1 MIFGEKSILFYA
13 KIAIFSYF
21 WKKISMN
28 IIGRQRE
35 KERLAEIME
44 SDQPAFVAI
53 YGRRRVG
60 KTFLVKEF
68 FNHQFTFYTTGL
80 ANGATKTQLLNFTLA
95 LNSTFDKEF
104 KTPKN
109 WLSAFALL
117 QTELAKIKEPRIIFI
132 DELPWFDTKK
142 SDFLTGLEY
151 FWNSWASTQE
161 GLKLFVCGSAAAWMI
176 NELIRNKGGL
186 YNRVTHRMKI
196 EPFTLQETEQF
207 FQAKDMRLDRYQ
219 IVNLYM
225 VMGGIPYYLEQVKKG
240 LSAAQNIEK
249 ICFEETGLLRSEFT
263 FTFTSLF
270 KNADKHEALLRKI
283 YDLGTRATRENLIKK
298 FKVTSSGDLSNKL
311 NELEESGFLKSYT
324 PFGGNKSKKIY
335 TIADYY
341 TLFYLRFIENSG
353 TYETGKWIN
362 LINDPSVHVWAGLAF
377 EQICWDHVK
386 NIKKALGI
394 EGVYS
399 ETSSWYKSAE
409 PGSSGAQIDMVIDRK
424 DRVINLFEIKFS
436 LNSFEITKAYDLNLR
451 NKIGTFVQS
460 TKTKKAVFL
469 VMLTTFGLVKN
480 EYARSVVQNE
490 LRMDDLFEG

>member
-1 MIFGEKSILFYA
+1 
-13 KIAIFSYF
+13 
-21 WKKISMN
+21 MN

-35 KERLAEIME
+35 KARFTEIVE

-80 ANGATKTQLLNFTLA
+80 ANSTTKTLLLNFTLA
-95 LNSTFDKEF
+95 LNNTFDKEF

-109 WLSAFALL
+109 WLSAFSLL
-117 QTELAKIKEPRIIFI
+117 QNELSKVSGPRVIFI

-151 FWNSWASTQE
+151 FWNSWASTQS

-186 YNRVTHRMKI
+186 YNRVTHRIKI

-207 FQAKDMRLDRYQ
+207 FQSRDILFDRYQ

-240 LSAAQNIEK
+240 LSAVQNIEK
-249 ICFEETGLLRSEFT
+249 ICFEETGLLNSEFK
-263 FTFTSLF
+263 FTFASLF
-270 KNADKHEALLRKI
+270 KNAAQHEQILRKI
-283 YDLGTRATRENLIKK
+283 YELGSRATRENLVKK
-298 FKVTSSGDLSNKL
+298 ANLSSSGDLSNKL
-311 NELEESGFLKSYT
+311 NELEESGFLKSYV
-324 PFGGNKSKKIY
+324 PFGINKSRKIY
-335 TIADYY
+335 VISDYY
-341 TLFYLRFIENSG
+341 TLFYLRFIENAG
-353 TYETGKWIN
+353 TYETGNWVN
-362 LINDPSVHVWAGLAF
+362 RINDPAVNVWAGLAF
-377 EQICWDHVK
+377 EQICWDHAR

-394 EGVYS
+394 EGIYS
-399 ETSSWYKSAE
+399 ETSSWYKAAD
-409 PGSSGAQIDMVIDRK
+409 PATGGAQIDLIIDRK

-436 LNSFEITKAYDLNLR
+436 INAYEITKAYDLVLR
-451 NKIGTFVQS
+451 NKIAAFIQS

-490 LRMDDLFEG
+490 LKMDDLFGG

>member
-1 MIFGEKSILFYA
+1 
-13 KIAIFSYF
+13 
-21 WKKISMN
+21 MN

-35 KERLAEIME
+35 KARFTEIVE

-80 ANGATKTQLLNFTLA
+80 ANSTTKTLLLNFTLA
-95 LNSTFDKEF
+95 LNNTFDKEF

-109 WLSAFALL
+109 WLSAFSLL
-117 QTELAKIKEPRIIFI
+117 QNELSKVSGPRVIFI

-151 FWNSWASTQE
+151 FWNSWASTQS

-186 YNRVTHRMKI
+186 YNRVTHRIKI

-207 FQAKDMRLDRYQ
+207 FQSRDILFDRYQ

-240 LSAAQNIEK
+240 LSAVQNIEK
-249 ICFEETGLLRSEFT
+249 ICFEETGLLNSEFK
-263 FTFTSLF
+263 FTFASLF
-270 KNADKHEALLRKI
+270 KNAAQHEQILRKI
-283 YDLGTRATRENLIKK
+283 YELGSRATRENLVKK
-298 FKVTSSGDLSNKL
+298 ANLSSSGDLSNKL
-311 NELEESGFLKSYT
+311 NELEESGFLKSYV
-324 PFGGNKSKKIY
+324 PFGINKSRKIY
-335 TIADYY
+335 VISDYY
-341 TLFYLRFIENSG
+341 TLFYLRFIENAG
-353 TYETGKWIN
+353 TYETGNWVN
-362 LINDPSVHVWAGLAF
+362 RINDPAVNVWAGLAF
-377 EQICWDHVK
+377 EQICWDHAR

-394 EGVYS
+394 EGIYS
-399 ETSSWYKSAE
+399 ETSSWYKAAD
-409 PGSSGAQIDMVIDRK
+409 PATGGAQIDMIIDRK

-436 LNSFEITKAYDLNLR
+436 INAYEITKAYDLVLR
-451 NKIGTFVQS
+451 NKIAAFIQS

-490 LRMDDLFEG
+490 LKMDDLFGG